1 MHPPSREDLTLIARN
16 SDWQVEDIADALRRD
31 VYATPAD
38 WRRLLEY
45 LLLGAGASCLL
56 SGIFFFFAYNWA
68 ALSPAL
74 KIGTA
79 VTSFLLAALVGL
91 YAPLPRL
98 ARRVAHTAAV
108 CLIGAVLA
116 VLGQVY
122 QTGANAY
129 DLFLAWSLL
138 SLPWV
143 IAVPFAPLYLVAI
156 TVYNLTFIT
165 YTQQV
170 GVELSFLVTGMLLFG
185 FNLLCWLILWSR
197 FRDRSAFEWLLQLVA
212 FWAVIVATVNV
223 SAGAYDDRPR
233 QLLFTVLFAGLV
245 YLGWILLAFRE
256 RSIFYLA
263 LVGGGSLVT
272 VTFLLLRWAHFLNSF
287 LLAGLL
293 VLVGVTALVQS
304 LSRLNR
310 RWQHD

>member
-1 MHPPSREDLTLIARN
+1 MLAPSREDIQRIARQ
-16 SDWQVEDIADALRRD
+16 SDWQTEDVAETLRRE

-38 WRRLLEY
+38 WRRLGEY

-68 ALSPAL
+68 ALSAAM

-79 VTSFLLAALVGL
+79 VSCFTAAALAGL

-98 ARRVAHTAAV
+98 PRMVAHTAAV
-108 CLIGAVLA
+108 CLIGAILA

-156 TVYNLTFIT
+156 VVYNLTFVT

-185 FNLLCWLILWSR
+185 FNILCWMLLWSR
-197 FRDRSAFEWLLQLVA
+197 YRNRSAFQWLLQLVA

-233 QLLFTVLFAGLV
+233 QLLFTVLLAGLV
-245 YLGWILLAFRE
+245 YLGWILLSLRE
-256 RSIFYLA
+256 RSIYYLA

-272 VTFLLLRWAHFLNSF
+272 VTFLLLRWADFLNSF

-293 VLVGVTALVQS
+293 VLVGVTGLVQT
-304 LSRLNR
+304 LNRLNR
-310 RWQHD
+310 RWQNE

>member
-1 MHPPSREDLTLIARN
+1 MLPPSREDIELIARN
-16 SDWQVEDIADALRRD
+16 SDWQAEDIADTLRRD
-31 VYATPAD
+31 VYATRTD

-68 ALSPAL
+68 ALSSAL
-74 KIGTA
+74 KIGIAVSCFTA
-79 VTSFLLAALVGL
+79 AALAGL
-91 YAPLPRL
+91 YAPLPRP
-98 ARRVAHTAAV
+98 ARMVAQTAAV

-129 DLFLAWSLL
+129 DLFLVWSLL

-156 TVYNLTFIT
+156 VVYNLTFVT

-185 FNLLCWLILWSR
+185 FNLLCWLVLWSR
-197 FRDRSAFEWLLQLVA
+197 FRDRSSFQWLLQLVA

-233 QLLFTVLFAGLV
+233 QLLFTVLFAGLA
-245 YLGWILLAFRE
+245 YLGWILLAMRE

-272 VTFLLLRWAHFLNSF
+272 VTFLLLRWADFLNSF

-293 VLVGVTALVQS
+293 VLVGVTALVQA
-304 LSRLNR
+304 LNRLNR
-310 RWQHD
+310 RWQNE